1 MVENKHELQALKM
14 EDMEDGSEPRK
25 LKKKARRNYLVKMV
39 TRLCRRKNTEEV
51 QSKETVLELLQ
62 PPRYK
67 PNDLGQ
73 ISLETKFTKNE
84 VKFLYRAFKTVCP
97 NGIIDEETF
106 KEVYEKIFPMGD
118 ASKYAQ
124 IVFRAID
131 RNRTGGI
138 TFGDFMQ
145 FLSVITKGT
154 DYEKILWSFQFFDI
168 NQDGKIT
175 RDEMIKVSESV
186 YELMGADI
194 GEKGK
199 RQYVD
204 NVFTTMDLDKNG
216 EVSIKEFVSYCSR
229 SDHVVNS
236 ILVLV

>member
-1 MVENKHELQALKM
+1 MEEPPSTTSTQMDELQVDSENQLKT
-14 EDMEDGSEPRK
+14 SAAHSKWTKQSILK
-25 LKKKARRNYLVKMV
+25 LFTGFFRKKKTIEK
-39 TRLCRRKNTEEV
+39 TSE
-51 QSKETVLELLQ
+51 SVLQELLQ
-62 PPRYK
+62 PTRYK
-67 PNDLGQ
+67 PNDLEQ

-84 VKFLYRAFKTVCP
+84 VKFLYRAFKTECP

-186 YELMGADI
+186 YEL
-194 GEKGK
+194 
-199 RQYVD
+199 
-204 NVFTTMDLDKNG
+204 
-216 EVSIKEFVSYCSR
+216 IKPMY
-229 SDHVVNS
+229 
-236 ILVLV
+236 